1 MPKLYKE
8 IILGFAIVL
17 LGGFCWW
24 FLKYVFY
31 IGGLTAS
38 CWIWGGVLFL
48 LFGIAVCLAMLLI
61 DNKAVLFGS
70 MGLISALFFIF
81 FYDEPFYYL
90 VVLLLL
96 FLAFISATRKIN
108 KEEEVQV
115 NLNFWRIWKRGLP
128 IFLTALILV
137 ISMVYYFSPEPK
149 KFQQKEVYISRS
161 NFNLVIKPLEGLISE
176 RLPKEIPSLDAE
188 AIKSL
193 SAEQI
198 QDLKNQYS
206 IEVKKG
212 DTVRDVLYRL
222 VNFQLNSATGPY
234 KKFIPFGLAVGLFV
248 TLKIVSILYVAMVIM
263 LSWLVLKLLILIKFA
278 KFEKIKKE
286 VETVKL

>member
-1 MPKLYKE
+1 MQKLYKE
-8 IILGFAIVL
+8 IILGAAVVL
-17 LGGFCWW
+17 LGVFCWW

-31 IGGLTAS
+31 VGGLTAG
-38 CWIWGGVLFL
+38 CWTWGGILFL

-61 DNKAVLFGS
+61 DNKAILFGS
-70 MGLISALFFIF
+70 FGLMFLLFFVF

-96 FLAFISATRKIN
+96 FLAFISATRKI
-108 KEEEVQV
+108 KREEEVQV

-137 ISMVYYFSPEPK
+137 IAMAYYFSPEPK
-149 KFQQKEVYISRS
+149 KFQQKDVYISRS
-161 NFNLVIKPLEGLISE
+161 NFNLIIKPLEGLISE
-176 RLPKEIPSLDAE
+176 RLPKEIPNLDAE

-193 SAEQI
+193 NAEQI
-198 QDLKNQYS
+198 KDLKNQYS
-206 IEVKKG
+206 VEVKQG

-234 KKFIPFGLAVGLFV
+234 KKFIPFGLAVGLFIS
-248 TLKIVSILYVAMVIM
+248 LKIVSILYVAIIIM
-263 LSWLVLKLLILIKFA
+263 LSWLILKLLIVIKFV
-278 KFEKIKKE
+278 KLERIQKQ
-286 VETVKL
+286 VETIEL